1 MAGASFDKK
10 DKREHNTISRR
21 PRNKDKNRLE
31 TPNTYQTSSLDCKEY
46 KSMGYTNNTVGYGG
60 FRECSESHIAPTS
73 WNRPQELGR
82 ITTRLLVQL
91 EQQQAQIL
99 PKPEQTK
106 ESVPSFPSQA
116 TDNTTRQLGG
126 VGSIASNVVQRTGG
140 TNTENRFRRH
150 LL

>member
-1 MAGASFDKK
+1 
-10 DKREHNTISRR
+10 
-21 PRNKDKNRLE
+21 
-31 TPNTYQTSSLDCKEY
+31 
-46 KSMGYTNNTVGYGG
+46 MGYTNNTVGYGG

-73 WNRPQELGR
+73 WNRTQELGR
-82 ITTRLLVQL
+82 ITTRPLMQL

-126 VGSIASNVVQRTGG
+126 MGSIASNVVQRTGG